1 MEANREA
8 SCSFLCRAPLHICGD
23 DDVSGSRADNG
34 GGRFAVK
41 RMLFIYNPYSGKG
54 IVRTHLSYILEEFSK
69 ADYEIVVHPTIEP
82 LDATRVTQECG
93 DSFDMIV
100 CSGGDGTLDEV
111 VTGMQTGRFTRPL
124 GYIPAGS
131 TNDYASSLGIPKEM
145 TKAARAIMNGRIFQS
160 DLGRMNDSYFVYVAA
175 FGAFVEVSY
184 DTPQDM
190 KNLLGHAAYVIKGM
204 QSLTS
209 LKAYRL
215 RYESAESKGE
225 GEFLFGMITNSISV
239 GGFKGITGSGV
250 NLDDGLFEV
259 SLFRMP
265 ALAVEYPAMINSVLN
280 KTSNRNVIKF
290 KTSRVEFWFE
300 EPASWTRDGEFGGNP
315 RHVVVENIPRAIPII
330 VSEDTE

>member
-1 MEANREA
+1 M
-8 SCSFLCRAPLHICGD
+8 
-23 DDVSGSRADNG
+23 
-34 GGRFAVK
+34 K

-54 IVRTHLSYILEEFSK
+54 VVRTQLSYILEEFSK
-69 ADYEIVVHPTIEP
+69 DDYEIVVHPTIEP

-204 QSLTS
+204 QSLNS
-209 LKAYRL
+209 LKAYHL
-215 RYESAESKGE
+215 RYEAAESQGE

-259 SLFRMP
+259 TLFRMP

-280 KTSNRNVIKF
+280 KTSNRNVITF

-300 EPASWTRDGEFGGNP
+300 DAVSWTRDGEFGGKH

-330 VSEDTE
+330 VSEDTEE